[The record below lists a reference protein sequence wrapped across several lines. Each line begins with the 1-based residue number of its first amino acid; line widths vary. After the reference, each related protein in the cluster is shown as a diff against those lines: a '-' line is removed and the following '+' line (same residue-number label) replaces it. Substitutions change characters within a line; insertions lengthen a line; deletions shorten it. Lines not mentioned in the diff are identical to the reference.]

1 MRQPACSVSQHGYS
15 WWYCAVATT
24 RAAAAQAGI
33 SEKKAEWCEVSDLD
47 ISVQGKEM
55 M

>member
-1 MRQPACSVSQHGYS
+1 M
-15 WWYCAVATT
+15 ATT

-55 M
+55 MQRKTKEALAALRQSNLFL